1 MIDPIAIVLLL
12 VLIALGVVLAL
23 GPEKYRKVLLAG
35 IAAVAG
41 LLGLR
46 FIDKLIIRGGG
57 TPWTPLPKKPDKKEE
72 VEAAEKEAAAVEAAK
87 EAAKEAAPKR
97 DVAPDLERL
106 AEKANRRRNERK
118 P

>member
-12 VLIALGVVLAL
+12 VLIALGVVLAI
-23 GPEKYRKVLLAG
+23 GPEKYRKALLAAMAFVVG
-35 IAAVAG
+35 G
-41 LLGLR
+41 LGLR

-57 TPWTPLPKKPDKKEE
+57 VPWTPVPKPDKKAEVDSAKEE
-72 VEAAEKEAAAVEAAK
+72 EIAVEAAK
-87 EAAKEAAPKR
+87 VEAEKAAPKR
-97 DVAPDLERL
+97 DIAPDLERL